1 MEEEFLLKLSEAYTK
16 YDASIIDPY
25 LADDMHYASMWGDY
39 KMTLKYPQ
47 NVMESNINTFGNKK
61 SRILKE

>member
-1 MEEEFLLKLSEAYTK
+1 MEEVFLIKLSEAYTK
-16 YDASIIDPY
+16 YDASIVDPY
-25 LADDMHYASMWGDY
+25 LADDMHGGDY

-47 NVMESNINTFGNKK
+47 NVMESNINTLGNKK